1 MLYYYFIIALQIFCV
16 YHAYKNKSN
25 FYWYLIVFFIPLIG
39 CIVYILTQVINKRD
53 VANITEEI
61 TTIINPTKKIRDL
74 ETALQFSDTFQNK
87 INLADGYLENRD
99 YNNAILYYEK
109 ALESNFKEEP
119 HTLNKLVR
127 CYFEIQNFDKV
138 IEYSKKINLDK
149 DFKDANYFYGLALE
163 EKGEF
168 DKAEVHLRKMDRRYS
183 NYNER
188 LKLSKFLIRRGKNE
202 DAKEVLN
209 EVILEINSMTKLNAR
224 KYRTVF
230 IESEKILNEI

>member
-16 YHAYKNKSN
+16 YHVYKNKN
-25 FYWYLIVFFIPLIG
+25 NYYWYFIVFFIPLIG
-39 CIVYILTQVINKRD
+39 CIIYILTQVINQRD
-53 VANITEEI
+53 VTNITEEI
-61 TTIINPTKKIRDL
+61 TTIINPTKKIKDL
-74 ETALQFSDTFQNK
+74 ETALKFSNTFQNK
-87 INLADGYLENRD
+87 INLADGHLENRD

-127 CYFEIQNFDKV
+127 CFFEIKNFDKV
-138 IEYSKKINLDK
+138 IEYSKKLNLDK
-149 DFKDANYFYGLALE
+149 DFKETNYFYGLALE

-168 DKAEVHLRKMDRRYS
+168 DKAEIQLRKMDRRYS

-188 LKLSKFLIRRGKNE
+188 LELSKFLIRRNKKE

-209 EVILEINSMTKLNAR
+209 EITSEINSMTKVNAR
-224 KYRTVF
+224 KHKGVF
-230 IESEKILNEI
+230 IEGEKILNEI